1 MKITILTLF
10 PEMFDSPFNHS
21 IIKRAKEKN
30 KVEVNIVSIRDF
42 GLGKHKIVDDTPYG
56 GGVGMLLRVDVV
68 EKAITNSRCTP
79 SLKATVAQDKNKCR
93 EKVILL
99 DPQGKTLKQDIVKK
113 LSKVDHLILICAH
126 YEGIDE
132 RIRQMV
138 DYEIS
143 VGDYILTGGE
153 LPAMLLTDAIIRLIP
168 GVLGKDESSIFESF
182 QEVNYNNK
190 KIKVLEY
197 PQYTRPEVFKKLK
210 VPGILL
216 SGNHAEIAKW
226 RQHEAIKKTKKRR
239 PDLLKN

>member
-10 PEMFDSPFNHS
+10 PEMFDSPFNYS
-21 IIKRAKEKN
+21 IIKRAKEK
-30 KVEVNIVSIRDF
+30 KKIEVSIVNIRDF

-56 GGVGMLLRVDVV
+56 GGAGMLLRADVA
-68 EKAITNSRCTP
+68 EKAIISSRC
-79 SLKATVAQDKNKCR
+79 KKKCK

-126 YEGIDE
+126 YEGVDE
-132 RIRQMV
+132 RIRKMV

-143 VGDYILTGGE
+143 IGDYILTGGE
-153 LPAMLLTDAIIRLIP
+153 LPAMILTDAVIRLIP
-168 GVLGKDESSIFESF
+168 SVLGKDESSLFESF
-182 QEVNYNNK
+182 QEVTCNNK
-190 KIKVLEY
+190 KVKVLEY
-197 PQYTRPEVFKKLK
+197 PQYTRPEIFKELK

-216 SGNHAEIAKW
+216 SGNHAGIAKW
-226 RQHEAIKKTKKRR
+226 RKIEAIKKTKRRR